1 MKFPFELQAEDQV
14 GCAGRPPLMGKTYEC
29 TLLSRDFTNL
39 SGTAQRITLRLI
51 ADEGFFYFSKFKEAY
66 IMIIVMSKNATKNEI
81 DNVEHKLSELGFR
94 THPIIGEVKT
104 VIGAIGDKR
113 LLNTHFISS
122 MPGVESLV
130 PIMKPF
136 KLAGRELK
144 QEPSI
149 IDVGGV
155 KIGGNEIVVIA
166 GPCAIESEET
176 FLETA
181 KKVKEAGAVIL
192 RGGAF
197 KPRSSPYSFQ
207 GLEEEGL
214 KIMAKAREA
223 TGLKIVTEVVD
234 TRDVEMVASYVDIIQ
249 IGARNMQNFRLLQEV
264 GLTSKPILLKRGLA
278 ATIEEW
284 LMAAEYI
291 IAAGNQ
297 DIILCER
304 GIRTYET
311 ATRNT
316 VDMSAIPVVK
326 ELSHLPII
334 VDPSH
339 AAGNWKY
346 VSALSKGAIATGA
359 DGLIIEV
366 HLDPPNALSDGPQ
379 SLRPAKFA
387 QLMGEIEPVA
397 KAVGRSLNIVQSL

>member
-1 MKFPFELQAEDQV
+1 
-14 GCAGRPPLMGKTYEC
+14 
-29 TLLSRDFTNL
+29 
-39 SGTAQRITLRLI
+39 
-51 ADEGFFYFSKFKEAY
+51 
-66 IMIIVMSKNATKNEI
+66 MIIVMSKNATRQEI
-81 DNVEHKLSELGFR
+81 DNVEHKLSELGFK

-113 LLNTHFISS
+113 LLNTHAISS
-122 MPGVESLV
+122 MPGVENLV

-136 KLAGRELK
+136 KLAGKELK
-144 QEPSI
+144 QEPTVI
-149 IDVGGV
+149 EVGGL
-155 KIGGNEIVVIA
+155 KIGGNEIVVMA
-166 GPCAIESEET
+166 GPCAIESEEN

-181 KKVKEAGAVIL
+181 QKVKEAGAGIL

-207 GLEEEGL
+207 GLEEDGL
-214 KIMAKAREA
+214 KIMAKAREL
-223 TGLKIVTEVVD
+223 TGMPIVTEVVD
-234 TRDVEMVASYVDIIQ
+234 TRDVEMVASYADIIQ

-264 GLTSKPILLKRGLA
+264 GQTSKPVLLKRGLA

-284 LMAAEYI
+284 LMAAEYVM
-291 IAAGNQ
+291 AAGNPN
-297 DIILCER
+297 IILCER

-311 ATRNT
+311 STRNT
-316 VDMSAIPVVK
+316 MDLSAIPVVK

-346 VSALSKGAIATGA
+346 VGALSKGAVATGA

-379 SLRPAKFA
+379 SLRPSKFA
-387 QLMGEIEPVA
+387 QLMEELEPVA
-397 KAVGRSLNIVQSL
+397 KAVGRSLTVVRK